1 MGSGVWRLRAGVLL
15 LIGALAVHE
24 LRYLLTGAHQDE
36 HAHAYM
42 PWLVPDRVRAPRSW
56 RWPSSPLRLARRI
69 RSNARPAYIPA
80 GVRWLTASTL
90 LTGIFALQEVTERL
104 LAHGRVD
111 VAESLVVHGGWVA
124 LPLCFVVGAVI
135 ALLLR
140 GARALLTRTWGRTP
154 PAPARIAEPLPR
166 LPRPRAPR
174 VPVIARNLAGR
185 APPRVVI

>member
-1 MGSGVWRLRAGVLL
+1 VLVL
-15 LIGALAVHE
+15 AGALAVHE
-24 LRYLLTGAHQDE
+24 LRYALTGQVQDA

-42 PWLVPDRVRAPRSW
+42 TWLVPLACALVGLALAEFSVRI
-56 RWPSSPLRLARRI
+56 ARRI
-69 RSNARPAYIPA
+69 RGDARPAYIPA

-90 LTGIFALQEVTERL
+90 LTAIFTLQEVVERL

-111 VAESLVVHGGWVA
+111 VAESLVVHGGWIA

-140 GARALLTRTWGRTP
+140 GARALLARSWSSSIPAPGRT
-154 PAPARIAEPLPR
+154 AEPLPR